1 MGLPVTK
8 CEVVAEDLPLGAP
21 VDTAPAALPG
31 AVVLTGRFGRV
42 EKLDATC
49 HGDDLWEGV
58 RGHDHIWTYMSYGP
72 FADAAAFSG
81 WLAERAQL
89 KDPYY
94 YAVLDLNGR
103 ALGVATL
110 REMRPPMR
118 VIEVG
123 HIVFSPALQR
133 TPLATE
139 AQYLLARYVFEA
151 LRYRRYEWR
160 CNSLNAAS
168 RRAALRLGFTFE
180 GVFRQD
186 MIVKGR
192 SRDSAW
198 FSMLDSE
205 WPACRLALE
214 RWLAP
219 ENFDTDNR
227 QKISLSRLRGS
238 AL

>member
-1 MGLPVTK
+1 MNREVEAQQQKLPVG
-8 CEVVAEDLPLGAP
+8 PP
-21 VDTAPAALPG
+21 VDATPADLPG
-31 AVVLTGRFGRV
+31 AVVLSGRCGRV
-42 EKLDATC
+42 ERLDAAH
-49 HGDDLWEGV
+49 HGNDLWEAV
-58 RGHDHIWTYMSYGP
+58 RGHDHIWTYMAYGP
-72 FADAAAFSG
+72 FADSATFLA
-81 WLAERAQL
+81 WLDERAQL

-94 YAVLDLNGR
+94 YAVLDMDGR
-103 ALGVATL
+103 ARGVATL
-110 REMRPPMR
+110 REMRPAMR
-118 VIEVG
+118 AIEIG

-139 AQYLLARYVFEA
+139 VQYLLARYVFET

-168 RRAALRLGFTFE
+168 RRAASRLGFVFE

-186 MIVKGR
+186 MIVKSR

-205 WPACRLALE
+205 WPACRLAFE

-219 ENFDTDNR
+219 QNFDTENR
-227 QKISLSRLRGS
+227 QRVSLMQLRGS
-238 AL
+238 AP

>member
-1 MGLPVTK
+1 MTNSD
-8 CEVVAEDLPLGAP
+8 VVAQQQLLPLGPP
-21 VDTAPAALPG
+21 VDPTPAALPE
-31 AVVLTGRFGRV
+31 AVVLRGRFGRV
-42 EKLDATC
+42 EKLDATR
-49 HGDDLWEGV
+49 HGDDLWQAV

-72 FADAAAFSG
+72 FAHAAAFSA

-89 KDPYY
+89 RDPYY
-94 YAVLDLNGR
+94 YAVLDIDGR
-103 ALGVATL
+103 ARGVATL
-110 REMRPPMR
+110 REMRPEMR
-118 VIEVG
+118 AIEIG

-139 AQYLLARYVFEA
+139 AQYLLARYVFET
-151 LRYRRYEWR
+151 LHYRRYEWR

-205 WPACRLALE
+205 WPTCRLAFE
-214 RWLAP
+214 GWLAP
-219 ENFDTDNR
+219 ENFDAANK
-227 QKISLSRLRGS
+227 QKVSLTQQRES
-238 AL
+238 AS